1 MPNSNAETGE
11 LINRLPVVESEHL
24 MIYGAPLDLSRPS
37 PARVYDYLLGGKDNY
52 AVDREA
58 AERLLHEL
66 PNARLGARA
75 SRAFLREAV
84 TYLASV
90 GVRQFIDIG
99 AGLPMAD
106 NTHQIAQRIALD
118 ARVVYVDNDP
128 LVLSHARALLA
139 DSPQADAQTIVV
151 DGDPCDPWGI
161 IQHPHVEDHLD
172 LTQPV
177 AVLLVGVLHF
187 VTRQPV
193 AEEIVR
199 ILRATIPAGSY
210 IVISHFW
217 DDGTARTKAAA
228 QVYSEVVTP
237 VTTRTIDQILPFFTG
252 LELVEPGV
260 TPIGRW
266 LPPLVTCD
274 DIIPIAERADVC
286 RLPLVCGIGRKGV
299 G

>member
-106 NTHQIAQRIALD
+106 NTHQIVQRIAAD

-139 DSPQADAQTIVV
+139 DSPQADARTIVV
-151 DGDPCDPWGI
+151 DGDLCDPWGI

-172 LTQPV
+172 LTRPV
-177 AVLLVGVLHF
+177 AVLLSGVLHF

-199 ILRATIPAGSY
+199 ILRAAIPAGSC

-217 DDGTARTKAAA
+217 DDGAARTRAAA
-228 QVYSEVVTP
+228 RVYSEVVTP

-252 LELVEPGV
+252 LEPVEPGV
-260 TPIGRW
+260 TRIGRW
-266 LPPLVTCD
+266 LPPAVDGD
-274 DIIPIAERADVC
+274 DIMSIAERADMC

-299 G
+299 E